1 MGKPM
6 EMSELEH
13 IIDERAKAQC
23 EAVKNDLQKELGAGV
38 SQAQIDEAVKKAV
51 AEVTAKAEK
60 DKEENVK
67 YLEAFKEAVSKD
79 EGNFVKETPVTIVNQ
94 MIASATSAM
103 GAKGAHNVV
112 QVSNEEILAQ
122 AKKDFPYSKGLHKV
136 LEQKK
141 QLNAG
146 TPSEGGFTVPLAFS
160 GEYIDALVA
169 KTLIDKL
176 SIRRVPLIHG
186 NLSIPRMDA
195 TSAVSWVG
203 EISKGGKTQP
213 TFGEVNMRAK
223 KLKAITAISNTL
235 LNESGVNLEGWISED
250 LMRKTRVALD
260 KALLDGTGTQY
271 QPLGLANTPNVQ
283 TAGSSSTALALTT
296 PNDMVALLEQANVN
310 LENVHWLLNPIGESW
325 LRNKAFASGPF
336 AWSDEMARTGK
347 LRGFD
352 FHASSTVAFTPKAGA
367 AEAYA
372 DFWLGDFAEMMFGVA
387 RDITIEISREGS
399 FTNNGQTISAFDQD
413 LTLIRLITEC
423 DFACRQ
429 PKAFVHGTFAEK

>member
-1 MGKPM
+1 MKM
-6 EMSELEH
+6 EMNDLER
-13 IIDERAKAQC
+13 IIDERSKAQA
-23 EAVKNDLQKELGAGV
+23 EAVTAELQKTAGAT
-38 SQAQIDEAVKKAV
+38 QAQIDEAIAKAV
-51 AEVTAKAEK
+51 KEITAKAEN
-60 DKEENVK
+60 DKVENVK
-67 YLEAFKEAVSKD
+67 YLEAFKEAVSSKG
-79 EGNFVKETPVTIVNQ
+79 ENFVKETPVTIVNQ
-94 MIASATSAM
+94 MIASATAAM
-103 GAKGAHNVV
+103 GAKGAHNVA
-112 QVSNEEILAQ
+112 QVSNEDILAQ
-122 AKKDFPYSKGLHKV
+122 AKKDFPYSKALHKV

-169 KTLIDKL
+169 TTLIDKL
-176 SIRRVPLIHG
+176 NIRRVPLIHG
-186 NLSIPRMDA
+186 NLSIPRMDT

-203 EISKGGKTQP
+203 EITSGGKTQP

-250 LMRKTRVALD
+250 LMRKTRIALD
-260 KALLDGTGTQY
+260 NAMLNGTGSQY
-271 QPLGLANTPNVQ
+271 QPLGLANNANVQ
-283 TAGSSSTALALTT
+283 TTGGTSTALGITT
-296 PNDMVALLEQANVN
+296 PNDMVALLQQANVR

-352 FHASSTVAFTPKAGA
+352 FHASSTVGYNANGGSP
-367 AEAYA
+367 YA

-399 FTNNGQTISAFDQD
+399 FSDGGNIINAFDQD

-429 PKAFVHGTFAEK
+429 PKAFVHGTFSAS

>member
-1 MGKPM
+1 MAM
-6 EMSELEH
+6 EMKELER
-13 IIDERAKAQC
+13 IIDERSAKQA
-23 EAVKNDLQKELGAGV
+23 EAVKADLQKELAGGI
-38 SQAQIDEAVKKAV
+38 SQAQIDEAVAKAV
-51 AEVTAKAEK
+51 AEINAKAEK
-60 DKEENVK
+60 DKADNVK
-67 YLEAFKEAVSKD
+67 YLEAFKEAVTDNK
-79 EGNFVKETPVTIVNQ
+79 ENFVKETPVTIVNQ
-94 MIASATSAM
+94 MIASAASAM
-103 GAKGAHNVV
+103 GTKGAHNVV

-160 GEYIDALVA
+160 GEYIDALTA
-169 KTLIDKL
+169 NTLIDKL
-176 SIRRVPLIHG
+176 GIRKVPLIHG
-186 NLSIPRMDA
+186 NLSIPRMDS

-203 EISKGGKTQP
+203 EISQGGKTQP

-250 LMRKTRVALD
+250 LMRKTRIALD
-260 KALLDGTGTQY
+260 SAMLNGTGTLY
-271 QPLGLANTPNVQ
+271 QPLGLANNADVQ
-283 TAGSSSTALALTT
+283 VTGSSSTALALTT
-296 PNDMVALLEQANVN
+296 PNDMVALLQQANVK

-325 LRNKAFASGPF
+325 LRNKAFTSGPF

-352 FHASSTVAFTPKAGA
+352 FHSSSTVAYTPAA
-367 AEAYA
+367 SPAEAYA
-372 DFWLGDFAEMMFGVA
+372 DFWLGDFSEMMFGVA
-387 RDITIEISREGS
+387 RDITIEISKEGS
-399 FTNNGQTISAFDQD
+399 FTDNGATISAFDQD

>member
-1 MGKPM
+1 M
-6 EMSELEH
+6 EMKELER
-13 IIDERAKAQC
+13 IIDERSKVQSKQVAEELK
-23 EAVKNDLQKELGAGV
+23 KELGGNV
-38 SQAQIDEAVKKAV
+38 PQLQIDEAVQKAV
-51 AEVTAKAEK
+51 AEITAKADK
-60 DKEENVK
+60 DKAENVK

-79 EGNFVKETPVTIVNQ
+79 EGSFVKETPVTIVNQ

-103 GAKGAHNVV
+103 GAKGATNVV
-112 QVSNEEILAQ
+112 QVSNEEVLMQ
-122 AKKDFPYSKGLHKV
+122 AKKDFPYSKGLHKF

-146 TPSEGGFTVPLAFS
+146 TPSEGGFTIPLAFS

-169 KTLIDKL
+169 TTLIDKL
-176 SIRRVPLIHG
+176 NIRRVPLVHG
-186 NLSIPRMDA
+186 NLSIPRMDT

-203 EISKGGKTQP
+203 EITSGGKTQP

-250 LMRKTRVALD
+250 LMRKARIALD
-260 KALLDGTGTQY
+260 DALLNGTGSQY
-271 QPLGLANTPNVQ
+271 QPLGLANNSSIQST
-283 TAGSSSTALALTT
+283 GSSSTALSLTT
-296 PNDMVALLEQANVN
+296 PNDMVALLQQENVR

-325 LRNKAFASGPF
+325 LRNKAFTSGPF
-336 AWSDEMARTGK
+336 AWSEEMTRTGK

-352 FHASSTVAFTPKAGA
+352 FHSSSTVSYTSASGDDS
-367 AEAYA
+367 AYA

-387 RDITIEISREGS
+387 RDLTIEISREGS
-399 FTNNGQTISAFDQD
+399 FTDNGSTISAFDQD

-429 PKAFVHGTFAEK
+429 PKAFVHGVFAES

>member
-1 MGKPM
+1 MAM
-6 EMSELEH
+6 EMKELER
-13 IIDERAKAQC
+13 IIDERSAKQA
-23 EAVKNDLQKELGAGV
+23 EAVKADLQKELAGGI
-38 SQAQIDEAVKKAV
+38 SQAQIDEAVSKAV
-51 AEVTAKAEK
+51 AEINAKAEK
-60 DKEENVK
+60 DKADNVK
-67 YLEAFKEAVSKD
+67 YLEAFKEAVTDNK
-79 EGNFVKETPVTIVNQ
+79 ENFVKETPVTIVNQ
-94 MIASATSAM
+94 MIAYAASAM
-103 GAKGAHNVV
+103 GTKGAHNVV

-160 GEYIDALVA
+160 GEYIDALTA
-169 KTLIDKL
+169 NTLIDKL
-176 SIRRVPLIHG
+176 GIRKVPLIHG
-186 NLSIPRMDA
+186 NLSIPRMDS

-203 EISKGGKTQP
+203 EISQGGKTQP

-250 LMRKTRVALD
+250 LMRKTRIALD
-260 KALLDGTGTQY
+260 SAMLNGTGTLY
-271 QPLGLANTPNVQ
+271 QPLGLANNADVQ
-283 TAGSSSTALALTT
+283 VTGSSSTALALTT
-296 PNDMVALLEQANVN
+296 PNDMVALLQQANVK

-325 LRNKAFASGPF
+325 LRNKAFTSGPF

-352 FHASSTVAFTPKAGA
+352 FHSSSTVAYTPAA
-367 AEAYA
+367 SPAEAYA
-372 DFWLGDFAEMMFGVA
+372 DFWLGDFSEMMFGVA
-387 RDITIEISREGS
+387 RDITIEISKEGS
-399 FTNNGQTISAFDQD
+399 FTDNGATISAFDQD

>member
-1 MGKPM
+1 MAM
-6 EMSELEH
+6 EMKELER
-13 IIDERAKAQC
+13 IIDERSAKQA
-23 EAVKNDLQKELGAGV
+23 EAVKADLQKELAGGI
-38 SQAQIDEAVKKAV
+38 SQAQIDEAVAKAV
-51 AEVTAKAEK
+51 AEINAKAEK
-60 DKEENVK
+60 DKADNVK
-67 YLEAFKEAVSKD
+67 YLEAFKEAVTDNK
-79 EGNFVKETPVTIVNQ
+79 ENFVKETPVTIVNQ
-94 MIASATSAM
+94 MVASAAAAM

-160 GEYIDALVA
+160 GEYIDALTA
-169 KTLIDKL
+169 NTLIDKL
-176 SIRRVPLIHG
+176 GIRKVPLIHG
-186 NLSIPRMDA
+186 NLSIPRMDS

-203 EISKGGKTQP
+203 EISQGGKTQP

-250 LMRKTRVALD
+250 LMRKTRIALD
-260 KALLDGTGTQY
+260 SAMLNGTGTLY
-271 QPLGLANTPNVQ
+271 QPLGLANNSDVQ
-283 TAGSSSTALALTT
+283 VTGSSSTALALTT
-296 PNDMVALLEQANVN
+296 PNDMVALLQQANVK

-325 LRNKAFASGPF
+325 LRNKAFTSGPF

-352 FHASSTVAFTPKAGA
+352 FHSSSTVAYTPAA
-367 AEAYA
+367 SPAEAYA
-372 DFWLGDFAEMMFGVA
+372 DFWLGDFSEMMFGVA
-387 RDITIEISREGS
+387 RDITIEISKEGS
-399 FTNNGQTISAFDQD
+399 FTDNGATISAFDQD